1 MPPLWF
7 SSPAIMRSSVVL
19 PEPDGPNN
27 ATISPEAISSEISF
41 NTLVR
46 PKDLLIPLI
55 SMLMIFLPL
64 ETRILT
70 RQAPLQS
77 AFQK

>member
-1 MPPLWF
+1 
-7 SSPAIMRSSVVL
+7 MRSSVVL
-19 PEPDGPNN
+19 PEPDGPSS

-46 PKDLLIPLI
+46 PKYLLMPLI

-64 ETRILT
+64 ETRVLT
-70 RQAPLQS
+70 FQTPLQR
-77 AFQK
+77 ALQKIG